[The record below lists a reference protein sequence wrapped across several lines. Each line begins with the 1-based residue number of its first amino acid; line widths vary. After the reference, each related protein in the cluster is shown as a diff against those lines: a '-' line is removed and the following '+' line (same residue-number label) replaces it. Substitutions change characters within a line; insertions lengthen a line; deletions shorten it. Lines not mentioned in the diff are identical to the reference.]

1 MNLLRR
7 VGTVGG
13 LALVWVGTIAA
24 LPVLLPA
31 VALIDLIRRGRWA
44 LLRASLF
51 VLVFLSAELSGVGAA
66 LALWLWPSR
75 RGWLDHHYQLQRRW
89 VRTLFDSARWL
100 YGAKIEVDGLEAAAR
115 GPFLLLVRHVSVAD
129 TLLPTRLLSERY
141 GLRLRFVLKRD
152 LLFDPC
158 LDIVGQRLPN
168 AFVARGS
175 RDRDEDLAAVR
186 GLLTDLGPDGGV
198 LLFPEGTR
206 YTPERRAQV
215 LARLRGSTTPE
226 RLAKAEQLSHVLPPR
241 LGGLEVLLTASP
253 PLDVVICAHT
263 GFEGTTRLIDFWKG
277 TLIGRRVQ
285 IAFWRIDAATIPR
298 DPEGR
303 VDWIYREWQRVDDWV
318 KAHQEGPARSADLQ

>member
-1 MNLLRR
+1 VTLLWRL
-7 VGTVGG
+7 GTVSG
-13 LALVWVGTIAA
+13 LALGWVWAVAA
-24 LPVLLPA
+24 SPLLLPL
-31 VALIDLIRRGRWA
+31 VFVIDVLRGGRWA
-44 LLRASLF
+44 LLRAYLF
-51 VLVFLSAELSGVGAA
+51 VLVFLSAELWGVTAA
-66 LALWLWPSR
+66 FLRWLWPSR
-75 RGWLDHHYQLQRRW
+75 RGWLEHHYQLQRRW

-100 YGAKIEVDGLEAAAR
+100 YGAKIEVEGLEAAER

-129 TLLPTRLLSERY
+129 TLLPTRLLSDRY

-186 GLLTDLGPDGGV
+186 GLLTGLGPDGGV

-215 LARLRGSTTPE
+215 LARLKGSTTPE
-226 RLAKAEQLSHVLPPR
+226 RLAKAERLSQVLPPR
-241 LGGLEVLLTASP
+241 LGGLEVLLAADP

-263 GFEGTTRLIDFWKG
+263 GFEGTTRLLDFWKG
-277 TLIGRRVQ
+277 SLIGRRIQ
-285 IAFWRIDAATIPR
+285 IAFWRIDGASIPK

-318 KAHQEGPARSADLQ
+318 KAHSGTGQ